1 MRLRTILGG
10 LVLAVLFV
18 AGTPA
23 VASASGESVGACIVE
38 AVEGLEGNHDDPAV
52 LAQVESKAE
61 ACQEAPNPI
70 LPATNEIIWGGLAFL
85 ILLAVMWKFALP
97 PVRKTMEARTER
109 IRNDLMQAE
118 AARVEAEGV
127 LARYQAQ
134 LADSRAE
141 GQRIVEESR
150 QAADALRVDLE
161 RRAQADI
168 AEIRRRAEADVESS
182 KQQALAD
189 VRAEVAS
196 LALGAAERVVE
207 RNLDR
212 DTQLQLI
219 ENYINSVGATR

>member
-1 MRLRTILGG
+1 MRVRTIVGG

-18 AGTPA
+18 VGVPS
-23 VASASGESVGACIVE
+23 VASAAGESVGSCIVDE
-38 AVEGLEGNHDDPAV
+38 VQKLEGNPDAPAF
-52 LAQVESKAE
+52 LAQVEKKAE

-85 ILLAVMWKFALP
+85 ILLVVLWKFALP

-118 AARVEAEGV
+118 AAKVEAEGV

-141 GQRIVEESR
+141 GQRLIEEAR
-150 QAADALRVDLE
+150 QAADSVRSDLE

-168 AEIRRRAEADVESS
+168 VEMRQRAEADVEAS

-189 VRAEVAS
+189 VRAEVAT

>member
-10 LVLAVLFV
+10 LLLAVLFV
-18 AGTPA
+18 VGVPS
-23 VASASGESVGACIVE
+23 VASAAGESVGHCIIE
-38 AVEGLEGNHDDPAV
+38 AVHSLEGNEDDPAFV
-52 LAQVESKAE
+52 AQVEEEAE
-61 ACQEAPNPI
+61 NCQEAPNPI
-70 LPATNEIIWGGLAFL
+70 LPELNEIIWGGLAFL
-85 ILLAVMWKFALP
+85 ILLFVLWKFALP
-97 PVRKTMEARTER
+97 PIRKTMDARTER

-134 LADSRAE
+134 VADSRAE
-141 GQRIVEESR
+141 GQRIIEESR
-150 QAADALRVDLE
+150 QAADALRADLE

-168 AEIRRRAEADVESS
+168 AEIRQRAEADVEAS

-207 RNLDR
+207 RSLDR

>member
-1 MRLRTILGG
+1 MSILATA
-10 LVLAVLFV
+10 LLA
-18 AGTPA
+18 
-23 VASASGESVGACIVE
+23 
-38 AVEGLEGNHDDPAV
+38 AVEEEEHF
-52 LAQVESKAE
+52 E
-61 ACQEAPNPI
+61 AHNPI
-70 LPATNEIIWGGLAFL
+70 LPETLEIIWGGLAFL
-85 ILLAVMWKFALP
+85 ILLLVLWKFALP

-118 AARVEAEGV
+118 AARVEAERV

-134 LADSRAE
+134 VAESRAE
-141 GQRIVEESR
+141 GQRIIEESR

-168 AEIRRRAEADVESS
+168 AEIRQRAEADVESS

-207 RNLDR
+207 RSLDR

>member
-1 MRLRTILGG
+1 MRVRMILGG

-23 VASASGESVGACIVE
+23 VASADESVGACIVE

-52 LAQVESKAE
+52 LEQVESAAE
-61 ACQEAPNPI
+61 ACQESPNPI

-85 ILLAVMWKFALP
+85 ILLFVLWKFALP
-97 PVRKTMEARTER
+97 PVRKTMDARTER

-134 LADSRAE
+134 VADSRAE
-141 GQRIVEESR
+141 GQRIIEESR
-150 QAADALRVDLE
+150 QAADALRADLE

-168 AEIRRRAEADVESS
+168 AEIRQRAEADVESS

-207 RNLDR
+207 RSLDR
-212 DTQLQLI
+212 ETQLQLI

>member
-1 MRLRTILGG
+1 MRVRTIVGG

-18 AGTPA
+18 VGVPS
-23 VASASGESVGACIVE
+23 VASAADESVGHCIIEEVE
-38 AVEGLEGNHDDPAV
+38 KLEGNEDDPEFV
-52 LAQVESKAE
+52 AQVEEKAE
-61 ACQEAPNPI
+61 DCQESPNPI

-85 ILLAVMWKFALP
+85 ILLFVLWKFALP

-134 LADSRAE
+134 VADSRAE
-141 GQRIVEESR
+141 GQRIIEESR
-150 QAADALRVDLE
+150 QAADALRADLE

-168 AEIRRRAEADVESS
+168 AEIRQRAEADVESS

-207 RNLDR
+207 RSLDR
-212 DTQLQLI
+212 ETQLQLI

>member
-1 MRLRTILGG
+1 MRVRTIVGG

-18 AGTPA
+18 VGVPS
-23 VASASGESVGACIVE
+23 VASAADESVGHCIIEEVQK
-38 AVEGLEGNHDDPAV
+38 LEGNEDDPEFV
-52 LAQVESKAE
+52 AQVEQKAE
-61 ACQEAPNPI
+61 DCQQSPNPI

-85 ILLAVMWKFALP
+85 ILLFVLWKFALP

-134 LADSRAE
+134 VAESRAE
-141 GQRIVEESR
+141 GQRIIEESR

-168 AEIRRRAEADVESS
+168 AEIRQRAEADVESS

-207 RNLDR
+207 RSLDR

>member
-1 MRLRTILGG
+1 MRVRTIVGG

-18 AGTPA
+18 VGVPS
-23 VASASGESVGACIVE
+23 VASAADESVGHCIIEEVQK
-38 AVEGLEGNHDDPAV
+38 LEGNENDPAFV
-52 LAQVESKAE
+52 AQVEQKAE
-61 ACQEAPNPI
+61 DCQQSPNPI

-85 ILLAVMWKFALP
+85 ILLFVLWKFALP
-97 PVRKTMEARTER
+97 PVRKTMEARTEG

-118 AARVEAEGV
+118 AAGVEAEGV

-134 LADSRAE
+134 VAESRAE
-141 GQRIVEESR
+141 AQRIIEESR

-168 AEIRRRAEADVESS
+168 AEIRQRAEADVESS

-207 RNLDR
+207 RSLDR

>member
-1 MRLRTILGG
+1 MRVRTIVGG

-18 AGTPA
+18 VGVPS
-23 VASASGESVGACIVE
+23 VASAASESVGSCIVE
-38 AVEGLEGNHDDPAV
+38 EVQKLEGNEDDPEFV
-52 LAQVESKAE
+52 AQVEQKAE
-61 ACQEAPNPI
+61 DCQQSPNPI

-85 ILLAVMWKFALP
+85 ILLLVLWKFALP
-97 PVRKTMEARTER
+97 PVRKTMDARTER

-134 LADSRAE
+134 VAESRAE
-141 GQRIVEESR
+141 GQRIIEESR

-168 AEIRRRAEADVESS
+168 AEIRQRAEADVESS

-207 RNLDR
+207 RSLDR